1 VTGKLSEMMMLVE
14 KAAIVGDGDA
24 ELLAQSR
31 TTIVRI
37 PKGVASELFGG
48 WGVRI

>member
-1 VTGKLSEMMMLVE
+1 MLVE
-14 KAAIVGDGDA
+14 KAAIVSESTRG

-31 TTIVRI
+31 TTLVHVPR
-37 PKGVASELFGG
+37 GVMGELFGG

>member
-1 VTGKLSEMMMLVE
+1 MLLVE
-14 KAAIVGDGDA
+14 RAAIVSDGGST

-31 TTIVRI
+31 TTMVHV
-37 PKGVASELFGG
+37 PQGVIAELFGG